1 MSTDLLPDGPSLDEM
16 IQLLCA
22 TFPDAAIA
30 RTENA
35 IFFSLD
41 DKHWPN
47 FATIVW
53 SDEFDEGAPSNLV
66 REGVYRVNVGVD
78 RATFERMVGSRVNPD
93 YAAFDSFMPNPTY
106 AKQRW
111 ISVINPSHATVGD
124 TLMPLVSAARDR
136 LIAQRPRQ
144 ARAGR

>member
-1 MSTDLLPDGPSLDEM
+1 MSTDLLPDGPSLEEM
-16 IQLLCA
+16 IQLLRE
-22 TFPDAAIA
+22 TFPDAVIA
-30 RTENA
+30 RVESA

-41 DKHWPN
+41 EKHWPN

-53 SDEFDEGAPSNLV
+53 SDEFDEGAPSNLA

-78 RATFERMVGSRVNPD
+78 RQTFERMVGSQVNPD

-111 ISVINPSHATVGD
+111 ISVINPSHDSVCD
-124 TLMPLVSAARDR
+124 TLLPLIAVAHDR
-136 LIAQRPRQ
+136 LVR
-144 ARAGR
+144 RASRSTPDR